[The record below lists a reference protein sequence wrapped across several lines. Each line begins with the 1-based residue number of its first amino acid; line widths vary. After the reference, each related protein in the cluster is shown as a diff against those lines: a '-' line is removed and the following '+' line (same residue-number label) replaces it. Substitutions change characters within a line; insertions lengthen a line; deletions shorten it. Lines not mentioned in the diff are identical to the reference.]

1 MAATWVDAA
10 THAQSLLKPLQ
21 PRLHGIGVV
30 VLGGF
35 FLVIITW
42 SVKTLMSP
50 EVLPI
55 RHVRVSG
62 DFNQVTANELYQA
75 IAEHAVG
82 GFFTVDVLAIEQAAS
97 KLSWVQSVSVRR
109 VWPDTL
115 RVKVREQKPL
125 AHWSDGALINASGDV
140 FQPISG
146 NVPDDLPVF
155 SGPQGSR
162 GLLVTEYKKLQKHL
176 NTVHQRVAYLSL
188 DQRRAWRARLD
199 NGIELIIGRSA
210 PEQGIERYIKVFP
223 SVLSSKV
230 NDIERVDLRYTN
242 GFAVRWK
249 TENKKEG

>member
-1 MAATWVDAA
+1 MAVTQVETAI
-10 THAQSLLKPLQ
+10 HALDLFKPLRQ
-21 PRLHGIGVV
+21 RMRIIGAVV
-30 VLGGF
+30 VGGA
-35 FLVIITW
+35 FLVIVAW
-42 SVKTLMSP
+42 SVKTLVSP

-82 GFFTVDVLAIEQAAS
+82 GFFTVDVFAIKQAAS

-125 AHWSDGALINASGDV
+125 ARWSDGALINASGDL

-146 NVPDDLPVF
+146 NVPDELPVF
-155 SGPQGSR
+155 SGPQGTR
-162 GLLVTEYKKLQKHL
+162 GLLVTEYKKLQGHL
-176 NTVHQRVAYLSL
+176 NKIHQRVALLSL
-188 DQRRAWRARLD
+188 DQRRAWRAMLD

-223 SVLSSKV
+223 SVLSNKV

-249 TENKKEG
+249 IKDKKEG